1 MAVLPVSLWRVAGWR
16 LQSRQCKNRQAL
28 GILRVRR
35 GRFNG
40 DLKVCLFLVRVSH
53 KKSCGSSLPSLA
65 TLRPPSGVRHRRRS
79 GGPTLSVIDRLFISV
94 RGLPIFQFCV
104 AQIVC
109 YHDCLLAIAIITFY
123 GRSLVPFC
131 VSTGSRSA

>member
-1 MAVLPVSLWRVAGWR
+1 LWFVFAFFSNFETSVGF
-16 LQSRQCKNRQAL
+16 A
-28 GILRVRR
+28 IA
-35 GRFNG
+35 
-40 DLKVCLFLVRVSH
+40 D
-53 KKSCGSSLPSLA
+53 
-65 TLRPPSGVRHRRRS
+65 
-79 GGPTLSVIDRLFISV
+79 GPALSVIDRLFISV

>member
-1 MAVLPVSLWRVAGWR
+1 
-16 LQSRQCKNRQAL
+16 
-28 GILRVRR
+28 
-35 GRFNG
+35 
-40 DLKVCLFLVRVSH
+40 
-53 KKSCGSSLPSLA
+53 
-65 TLRPPSGVRHRRRS
+65 
-79 GGPTLSVIDRLFISV
+79 VIGRLFISV
-94 RGLPIFQFCV
+94 RSLPIFQFCV

>member
-1 MAVLPVSLWRVAGWR
+1 MSVRTRCQWRVAVRAPR
-16 LQSRQCKNRQAL
+16 LDFTCPKR
-28 GILRVRR
+28 RVWFVFAFF
-35 GRFNG
+35 G
-40 DLKVCLFLVRVSH
+40 
-53 KKSCGSSLPSLA
+53 KSFETSVGSSPS
-65 TLRPPSGVRHRRRS
+65 
-79 GGPTLSVIDRLFISV
+79 PTGRLFISVIGRLFISV
-94 RGLPIFQFCV
+94 RSLPIFQFCV